1 MNAFQFFVVAVADV
15 RLHFRHSTTVK
26 RFDCFDGKD
35 DGGERR
41 RLAMATTM
49 ERDELYLRV
58 HMSIELR
65 NLIFFF
71 SLSSSF
77 CHGRW
82 SWSACA
88 RFCAVKLCASCVSYQ
103 YSMRFHYFIYV
114 YFIFLLWFSVWF
126 RRNHLTK

>member
-65 NLIFFF
+65 NLFFF
-71 SLSSSF
+71 SLF
-77 CHGRW
+77 LLPFAMVDGLGQHVHG
-82 SWSACA
+82 SVQS
-88 RFCAVKLCASCVSYQ
+88 SCVHRAFHINIRCDSIILYM
-103 YSMRFHYFIYV
+103 YILFFCFGFRFGFGAI
-114 YFIFLLWFSVWF
+114 
-126 RRNHLTK
+126 T